1 MASFR
6 VLRPMTRPVATGGRS
21 MDELAAPSCVVWA
34 VIAAAPRRF
43 LSGQLASQPEDD
55 RGTTTPCST
64 PATDDA
70 PGLRRAS
77 SAGRHTERGHA

>member
-6 VLRPMTRPVATGGRS
+6 VLRPTTRPVATGGRS
-21 MDELAAPSCVVWA
+21 VDELAAASCVVGA
-34 VIAAAPRRF
+34 VIAAAPRQF

-55 RGTTTPCST
+55 RGTTTPCNE

-70 PGLRRAS
+70 PGLRYAS
-77 SAGRHTERGHA
+77 SAGRHTEGGHA